1 METYRCI
8 RCGKVFEGHLLD
20 GVYTCDYCDGELYTG
35 EFYIDKVKEGNDMN
49 FIEAIGKYEAI
60 TRDGGT
66 TVYSKTSEGNIIR
79 KTNGIEGG
87 FQLNYDLLCSRGWE
101 EHKEQKL
108 IVPERV
114 DYSKQYSYIESDGSK
129 VYTDSDCRFSEDA
142 DRLKTFNYF
151 TDKELAQYI
160 ADRQLIQRV
169 ELVLHQIN
177 MFNPDILNKELL
189 INEYVRDNYKEVLH
203 RIKDYEMKSVEKIA
217 NRTTK

>member
-1 METYRCI
+1 METFRCI
-8 RCGKVFEGHLLD
+8 RCGEIFERFLVD
-20 GVYTCDYCDGELYTG
+20 EMYPCDYCGGELYIG
-35 EFYIDKVKEGNDMN
+35 EFYKDKISRGKDMN
-49 FIEAIGKYEAI
+49 FTEAIGKYTAI

-66 TVYSKTSEGNIIR
+66 TVYSKNSEGNIIR
-79 KTNGIEGG
+79 KVPGIRGD
-87 FQLNYDLLCSRGWE
+87 FQLNYDLLISTGWQ

-151 TDKELAQYI
+151 TDKEFAQYV

-169 ELVLHQIN
+169 ELVLHQMN

-189 INEYVRDNYKEVLH
+189 IDEYIRDNYKEVLH
-203 RIKDYEMKSVEKIA
+203 RIKDYEMKNVEKVA

>member
-8 RCGKVFEGHLLD
+8 RCGELFERFSLD
-20 GVYTCDYCDGELYTG
+20 EMYPCDYCGGELYTG
-35 EFYIDKVKEGNDMN
+35 EFYIDKVKGDNDMN

-66 TVYSKTSEGNIIR
+66 TVYSKNSEGNIIR
-79 KTNGIEGG
+79 KVNGIGGG
-87 FQLNYDLLCSRGWE
+87 FQINYDLLVSTGWV

-114 DYSKQYSYIESDGSK
+114 DYSHRYMHIGGDNNK
-129 VYTDSDCRFSEDA
+129 VYIDSDCSYDEDK

-160 ADRQLIQRV
+160 ADKQLIQRV
-169 ELVLHQIN
+169 ELVLHQMN
-177 MFNPDILNKELL
+177 MYNPDILNKELL
-189 INEYVRDNYKEVLH
+189 INEYIRDNYEEVLT
-203 RIKDYEMKSVEKIA
+203 RIKDYEMKNVEKVA

>member
-20 GVYTCDYCDGELYTG
+20 GMYTCAFCDGELYAG
-35 EFYIDKVKEGNDMN
+35 EFYVDKVKGGNDMN

-66 TVYSKTSEGNIIR
+66 TVYSKNSEGNIIR
-79 KTNGIEGG
+79 KTNGIGGG
-87 FQLNYDLLCSRGWE
+87 FQLNYDLLVSTGWE

-114 DYSKQYSYIESDGSK
+114 DYSHRYMHIGGDNNK
-129 VYTDSDCRFSEDA
+129 VYTDSDCSYDEDK

-151 TDKELAQYI
+151 TDKEFAQYI
-160 ADRQLIQRV
+160 ADRQLLDRI
-169 ELVLHQIN
+169 ELVLYKYN
-177 MFNPDILNKELL
+177 NDKMDDKTLSKL
-189 INEYVRDNYKEVLH
+189 INEYIDTHYAEVLN
-203 RIKDYEMKSVEKIA
+203 RVLDYQDKM
-217 NRTTK
+217 